1 MLTTAHTYT
10 LGPDDAQLTVRT
22 GKSGVAAKAGHN
34 LLIGVTS
41 WKATLALGEGS
52 TEPMLTVSVD
62 PGSLRVLDGT
72 GGVQDLGEDDKANI
86 NKTIVDEVLKG
97 IAIEFR
103 SSQVQMDGGVCHIQ
117 GELELGKKRAPLT
130 FDLTLGDD
138 RQLTGAATVKQSDWG
153 MKPYSALFGTLKV
166 NDEVVV
172 QIDGRLPAD

>member
-1 MLTTAHTYT
+1 LTTAHTYT

-22 GKSGVAAKAGHN
+22 GRSGVAAKAGHD
-34 LLIGVTS
+34 LLIEVGS
-41 WKATLALGEGS
+41 WEATFTLGED
-52 TEPMLTVSVD
+52 TTAPALTLSVD

-72 GGVQDLGEDDKANI
+72 GGMQDLGEDDKANI
-86 NKTIVDEVLKG
+86 EQTIVDEVLRG

-103 SSQVQMDGGVCHIQ
+103 SSDVRIESGVCHVE
-117 GELELGKKRAPLT
+117 GELELGEKRAPLA

-138 RQLTGAATVKQSDWG
+138 GQLSGTATVKQSDWD

-172 QIDGRLPAD
+172 QIDGRLPAA